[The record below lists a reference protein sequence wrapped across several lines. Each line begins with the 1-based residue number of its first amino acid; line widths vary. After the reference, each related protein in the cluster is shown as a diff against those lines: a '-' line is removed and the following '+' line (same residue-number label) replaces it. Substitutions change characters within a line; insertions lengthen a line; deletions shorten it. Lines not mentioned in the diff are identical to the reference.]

1 MIIQCP
7 DCTTRYRLKDMAP
20 GRPDARLVCP
30 NCSFRFTLIA
40 PQAEG
45 QSATIRSGARVL
57 IVDDAH
63 FFREMLAD
71 LLIPLN
77 LNLCL
82 AATAAEAQE
91 QLQKLQPFALIILDL
106 NLPDKNGLV
115 LIAEIRA
122 NNLLS
127 KTQILAMSGVY
138 RREADA
144 LDAIRAGADA
154 FLNKSFRPEDL
165 REKVRTLLGR

>member
-30 NCSFRFTLIA
+30 NCSFHFTLIA

-57 IVDDAH
+57 VVDDAH
-63 FFREMLAD
+63 FFREMLAE

-82 AATAAEAQE
+82 ATTAAEAQE
-91 QLQKLQPFALIILDL
+91 QLLQQSQPFALMILDL
-106 NLPDKNGLV
+106 NLPDKNGLE
-115 LIAEIRA
+115 LIAEFRA

-127 KTQILAMSGVY
+127 KTRILAMSGVY

-144 LDAIRAGADA
+144 MDAIRAGADA

-165 REKVRTLLGR
+165 REKVRALLG